1 MKPRKNWPLAAL
13 WLACSLLAGC
23 TSNTSLQSSTH
34 TVEASSTQTN
44 SPQACAPDA
53 SQCDSQTTTTEPA
66 SENERID
73 AYNQTVASFTPMS
86 FDEAIA
92 LFQDQGTGLVYFGF
106 SRCPWC
112 QEIVPLLQKAADQ
125 NGVEVFYVKTRD
137 AMKERL
143 YTDEQKDQ
151 IAPYIEEYL
160 QDNDEGVPTLYVPL
174 VLAVVDGQVVDGHQG
189 TVEDHDAH
197 ERTMT
202 ADETKQVQQ
211 IMDELVSDLKPA
223 SQSAK

>member
-1 MKPRKNWPLAAL
+1 MKPRKNCQLVVTL
-13 WLACSLLAGC
+13 LTVNLLAGC
-23 TSNTSLQSSTH
+23 TSNPNPDSSSS
-34 TVEASSTQTN
+34 ASTAVSSSSSQ
-44 SPQACAPDA
+44 PQACAPDA
-53 SQCDSQTTTTEPA
+53 LECDSQAQTTELA

-73 AYNQTVASFTPMS
+73 AYNQITASFTPMS

-92 LFQDQGTGLVYFGF
+92 LFQNQGSGLVYFGF

-112 QEIVPLLQKAADQ
+112 QEVVPLLQAAAGQ

-151 IAPYIEEYL
+151 IAPYIGEYL
-160 QDNDEGVPTLYVPL
+160 QDNDQGVRTLYVPL
-174 VLAVVDGQVVDGHQG
+174 VLAVVDGQVVGGHQG
-189 TVEDHDAH
+189 TVDDHDAH

-202 ADETKQVQQ
+202 ADEIKQVQQ
-211 IMDELVSDLKPA
+211 IMDQLVLDLK
-223 SQSAK
+223 STSESEK